1 MTMKSII
8 TLTLIAISAMAFAQ
22 EQPVTTATTATAK
35 PVAIMR
41 PVTYLRT
48 LTSRNRTLR
57 AEMYDADQTDGDV
70 VTVFYNNKP
79 IISHFTLDHKRKRIF
94 QIVLKKGMNSLVMQA
109 ENEGTTP
116 PNTAALYLYNG
127 KKLIRRLVL
136 ASDLKQSQGVKIKY

>member
-1 MTMKSII
+1 MTMKNLII
-8 TLTLIAISAMAFAQ
+8 LALITFSTIAFAQ
-22 EQPVTTATTATAK
+22 EGTTPSAVATPTK

-94 QIVLKKGMNSLVMQA
+94 QIVLKKGINSLVMQA